1 MFALPRKLLFLL
13 PLSVLPSVCAQLGE
27 LPIKS
32 KGKLDGILVAKGN
45 AWIEVKD
52 DEGYPY
58 RYLPS
63 WIGGPPARGGGYD
76 PQMLSLLEDIPIG
89 NRVQLTWHWDGHLR
103 VDRLKLLRPYKKKGA
118 VVGTIVDKGEK
129 WVEVLSSRYG
139 IPSRY
144 YAKWVGGSPD
154 KGGGYDQAIIS
165 RIGELESGYKVKLV
179 WSYDIRPRVLSLL
192 GVDEDEDAFVPFYEQ
207 ARTMPE
213 PNPVILPAAPANP
226 FDQVP
231 DSVSPFDQI
240 PSPAAPVSAGNPF
253 DMAPK
258 SAPAPVPSVPN
269 PFDAAQ
275 TETLVPANPFDE
287 KIPANPFDAQPS
299 PVPANPLD
307 R

>member
-1 MFALPRKLLFLL
+1 MSSIPFKLLLMVF
-13 PLSVLPSVCAQLGE
+13 PLAAITSVCAQLGE
-27 LPIKS
+27 LPTKS

-45 AWIEVKD
+45 AWIDVKD

-58 RYLPS
+58 RYLPR

-76 PQMLSLLEDIPIG
+76 PQMLSLLKNIPIG

-103 VDRLKLLRPYKKKGA
+103 VDHLKLLRPFKKKGA
-118 VVGTIVDKGEK
+118 LVGTIVEKGEK
-129 WVEVLSSRYG
+129 WVEVFSSVNG

-144 YAKWVGGSPD
+144 YAKWIGGSPD

-165 RIGELESGYKVKLV
+165 RIGELEPGYKVKLV

-207 ARTMPE
+207 ARTTPAPIPVMPD
-213 PNPVILPAAPANP
+213 VPANP

-231 DSVSPFDQI
+231 SSVSPFDQVAP
-240 PSPAAPVSAGNPF
+240 PSTPVPAGNPF

-258 SAPAPVPSVPN
+258 SNPPQVLSVPN
-269 PFDAAQ
+269 PFDAVR
-275 TETLVPANPFDE
+275 TETSVPVNPFDQ
-287 KIPANPFDAQPS
+287 KIPANPFD
-299 PVPANPLD
+299 